1 MKCFSEQQLEQL
13 VWGNTGISEEK
24 RKHLFDCDRCRERY
38 LVLATLHRAMLN
50 PLSDSP
56 CLTDDVTRTERTN
69 APVLLAP
76 VRPSGVENIFSH
88 RLAACGEQPAELYAV
103 SSFSNPDM
111 GIVGRLLF
119 NRQSHHLKLFLIA
132 ESGEVPHGYK
142 VVLSEGGL
150 TGIVDNKGCVD
161 FGTQPES
168 RFKALEIINPRGV
181 YDFSLAPSLAPQKPK
196 NDLLAMAEQSQGRIE
211 VTIDRSETGARYLVT
226 VAKPDP
232 APASAEW
239 EVVGITDR
247 RIISTTTRDG
257 LTLLEIAAD
266 EEMLRI
272 CIY

>member
-13 VWGNTGISEEK
+13 VWGNTGLGEEK

-38 LVLATLHRAMLN
+38 LVLATLHRAMLH
-50 PLSDSP
+50 PQSDSP
-56 CLTDDVTRTERTN
+56 RLTNDVTLTERTD
-69 APVLLAP
+69 APLLLAP
-76 VRPSGVENIFSH
+76 VRPSGVENIVSH
-88 RLAACGEQPAELYAV
+88 RLAARGEQPAELYAV

-119 NRQSHHLKLFLIA
+119 NRQSHHLRLFLIA
-132 ESGEVPHGYK
+132 QSGEVPHGCK
-142 VVLSEGGL
+142 VVLTEGGL

-181 YDFSLAPSLAPQKPK
+181 YDFSLAPSRSPQKSRI
-196 NDLLAMAEQSQGRIE
+196 DRFALAEHTQGRIE
-211 VTIDRSETGARYLVT
+211 VTIDRSETGVRYLVT
-226 VAKPDP
+226 VAKAD
-232 APASAEW
+232 PASASTDW

-247 RIISTTTRDG
+247 RIISSTTRDG
-257 LTLLEIAAD
+257 LTLLEIAVD